1 MSTYVA
7 FALGVLAVLLP
18 CAVVMVAALQNAPTL
33 REDEETPS

>member
-1 MSTYVA
+1 MSTFLA

-18 CAVVMVAALQNAPTL
+18 CAAVMVASLRNAPTL

>member
-7 FALGVLAVLLP
+7 FALGILAVLLS
-18 CAVVMVAALQNAPTL
+18 CAVAMVASLRNAPTL